1 MNLALA
7 VALSREVLLEGV
19 AVGFQNRIKAA
30 KAHARERH
38 IITRWRAAVRWRL
51 RSKGLPV
58 WIDDHTEE
66 REGRIGPRR
75 THHWY
80 SSLRRFWRRL
90 WDEVWREWEDP
101 AWKYVYGPNQ
111 TRLNL
116 EALSHSQLETAALE
130 AGAPLSELVPKG
142 LKLGGREQEVFHSPS
157 SQFSSSDTTSHPPS
171 LTHVRI
177 AGMVSFLATFAVAV
191 THEAFQEDPAT
202 ENFSETIHE
211 ESKSMG
217 HGIPLTRTMTRTMTL
232 QDDHMDLAKSLEI
245 EERNAFYARLGV
257 ACILFVIFWMVFRSL
272 LIYSSE
278 DLTIIFQSGSAIFMK
293 TEKWNFGS
301 AAYFCEKFLCN
312 CSY

>member
-7 VALSREVLLEGV
+7 VALSREVLLEAV

-30 KAHARERH
+30 KAHERERH

-58 WIDDHTEE
+58 WIDDHAEE
-66 REGRIGPRR
+66 REGRIGLRR
-75 THHWY
+75 THQWY

-142 LKLGGREQEVFHSPS
+142 LKLGSREQEAMHSPS
-157 SQFSSSDTTSHPPS
+157 SQFSSSDTSFHPPS

-177 AGMVSFLATFAVAV
+177 AGMVSFLAKFAVAV
-191 THEAFQEDPAT
+191 THEAFKEDPDT
-202 ENFSETIHE
+202 ENSSEAIHE
-211 ESKSMG
+211 GSKTLG
-217 HGIPLTRTMTRTMTL
+217 NGVPLTRSMTRTMTL

-257 ACILFVIFWMVFRSL
+257 ACILFVIFWMVFHL
-272 LIYSSE
+272 LLMYSGK
-278 DLTIIFQSGSAIFMK
+278 DLTTIISVRIS
-293 TEKWNFGS
+293 
-301 AAYFCEKFLCN
+301 YFYED
-312 CSY
+312 

>member
-7 VALSREVLLEGV
+7 VALSREVLLEAV

-30 KAHARERH
+30 KARGRERH
-38 IITRWRAAVRWRL
+38 ILTRWRAAVRWRL
-51 RSKGLPV
+51 RSKDLPV
-58 WIDDHTEE
+58 WIDDHAEE
-66 REGRIGPRR
+66 RVGRIGLRR

-130 AGAPLSELVPKG
+130 AGAPLSELIPKG
-142 LKLGGREQEVFHSPS
+142 LKLRSREQGAVHSPS
-157 SQFSSSDTTSHPPS
+157 SQFSSSDANFHPPS
-171 LTHVRI
+171 LTHVRV
-177 AGMVSFLATFAVAV
+177 AGMVSFLVTFAVAV
-191 THEAFQEDPAT
+191 THEAFEEDPDT
-202 ENFSETIHE
+202 EHSSETIHE
-211 ESKSMG
+211 GSKTLG
-217 HGIPLTRTMTRTMTL
+217 NGVPLTRSMTRTMTL

-257 ACILFVIFWMVFRSL
+257 ACILFVIFWMVFHL
-272 LIYSSE
+272 VLIYSGKE
-278 DLTIIFQSGSAIFMK
+278 LTIILSVRFS
-293 TEKWNFGS
+293 
-301 AAYFCEKFLCN
+301 YFYED
-312 CSY
+312 